1 MQASKSLITTFLIYL
16 LIIFSILPYI
26 QVLPLGTDSQPN
38 ALLVSICLFPFCC
51 SWKMNRN
58 LALLLLLAIISL
70 IVLFISPLTFGS
82 IRSLINYFSL
92 FFITYV
98 TYLALKRNNGIPY
111 KLFSILVYIWFFV
124 GTIQLLVY
132 PSFMSFLIPRG
143 DSSSTLE
150 SGRGI
155 TCLAPEP
162 TFYGIICLFLGMIAW
177 LNFRNQPHIKRLYGI
192 IAIQLFLYS
201 RSSLAIFVLLASFC
215 IYTFFSLIKDRDKRW
230 KAIGVIIFIFLS
242 IYIIVKSFSDEIA
255 TVRIGK
261 LISILIEHPESFI
274 VLDASANERF
284 MHIFFPLYGFF
295 HNWGL
300 PHGYENFATFMDEC
314 FKMPQFQHLFTDYV
328 RSAHITRI
336 MSGWGSIFYELG
348 IAALILLYVVY
359 NLFSK
364 LSLGN
369 KKHLFYALF
378 CLILLNAVP
387 FSNAII
393 PFFIGNLF
401 YLNDIDQYSDKTII
415 KYENEE

>member
-1 MQASKSLITTFLIYL
+1 MQSYSRVTSFLIYL

-38 ALLVSICLFPFCC
+38 ALLVSMCLFPFCC
-51 SWKMNRN
+51 SWRMNRN
-58 LALLLLLAIISL
+58 LALLLLLAIISV

-82 IRSLINYFSL
+82 IRSLTNYFSL

-111 KLFSILVYIWFFV
+111 KLFSTLVYIWFVV
-124 GTIQLLVY
+124 GTVQLFIF

-143 DSSSTLE
+143 DSSATLE
-150 SGRGI
+150 TGRGI

-177 LNFRNQPHIKRLYGI
+177 LNFRNQAHIKRLYI
-192 IAIQLFLYS
+192 IIGIQLFLYS

-215 IYTFFSLIKDRDKRW
+215 IYAFIAIIKDKQRRW
-230 KAIGVIIFIFLS
+230 KAISTITLILCLIF
-242 IYIIVKSFSDEIA
+242 IIVKSFAEDIA
-255 TVRIGK
+255 DVRIGK
-261 LISILIEHPESFI
+261 LLTILIEHPESFVI
-274 VLDASANERF
+274 LDGSVNERF
-284 MHIFFPLYGFF
+284 IHIFFPLYGFF

-300 PHGYENFATFMDEC
+300 PHGYEDFAIFMDEC
-314 FKMPQFQHLFTDYV
+314 FKMQQFQYLFTDYV
-328 RSAHITRI
+328 KSGHITRI

-348 IAALILLYVVY
+348 IAALILLYVIY
-359 NLFSK
+359 NLFSE

-401 YLNDIDQYSDKTII
+401 YLIEKKEEYSNSPYTQISK
-415 KYENEE
+415 